1 MQVFSCELCNWSL
14 PIPIRQKKLKLII
27 GTSDALEK
35 IDSPITHN
43 PIYGETSLNET
54 INAHLSINFYRL
66 FKIDWK
72 NLYYIYFLVAKL
84 RYTLYVS
91 HDRLSIINVFY
102 TFIL

>member
-14 PIPIRQKKLKLII
+14 PIPIRQKKLKLTI

-43 PIYGETSLNET
+43 PVYGETSLNET

-66 FKIDWK
+66 LKFNWK

-91 HDRLSIINVFY
+91 HDRLLIINVFY
-102 TFIL
+102 SFIL